1 MTMINHRISQS
12 SAAIPPNS
20 EELAKPR
27 KNTHVLIVD
36 DEEPLRRLLRI
47 LLEGIGY
54 TVSTASNGREALST
68 FGTAA
73 FDIALIDIL
82 MPDMDG
88 YTLCHE
94 LRKRSSVP
102 IIMVS
107 ALNRTQAVVQGLDNG
122 ADDYIT
128 KPFQLRD
135 IDLRIQALLR
145 RVAWHSNEPVRV
157 N

>member
-1 MTMINHRISQS
+1 MINRTVSQS
-12 SAAIPPNS
+12 LATIAPNA

-27 KNTHVLIVD
+27 KNTRVLIVD

-54 TVSTASNGREALST
+54 TVSTASNGREALTT
-68 FGTAA
+68 FEATA

-94 LRKRSSVP
+94 LRQRSSVP

-145 RVAWHSNEPVRV
+145 RVAWHNMEPALMH
-157 N
+157 

>member
-1 MTMINHRISQS
+1 MINHTISPS
-12 SAAIPPNS
+12 PATVVPNG

-27 KNTHVLIVD
+27 KSTHILIVD

-47 LLEGIGY
+47 LLQGIGY
-54 TVSTASNGREALST
+54 SVSTASNGREALTT
-68 FGTAA
+68 FETAT

-94 LRKRSSVP
+94 LRKRSTVP

-145 RVAWHSNEPVRV
+145 RVAWHHTQPALAH
-157 N
+157 

>member
-1 MTMINHRISQS
+1 MMTQTISR
-12 SAAIPPNS
+12 SAVALPPNT

-27 KNTHVLIVD
+27 QHTHILIVD

-54 TVSTASNGREALST
+54 RVSTASNGREAL
-68 FGTAA
+68 TAFDTGA

-145 RVAWHSNEPVRV
+145 RVAWHNNEPVRV
-157 N
+157 H

>member
-1 MTMINHRISQS
+1 MMTHTVSQS
-12 SAAIPPNS
+12 SISMVPNT

-27 KNTHVLIVD
+27 KNTHILIVD

-54 TVSTASNGREALST
+54 HVSTASNGREALNTFDST
-68 FGTAA
+68 D

-88 YTLCHE
+88 YSLCHE

-145 RVAWHSNEPVRV
+145 RVAWHSSEPALLH
-157 N
+157 